1 MLYLHVQKKYV
12 QTKET
17 ISVINKSFCLKKLN
31 RNFLLDIST
40 NIGSDEIKAKAGNQ
54 KPKFIQIPL
63 HSNAPMSIER
73 FIENV
78 NVHTSIRIALT

>member
-1 MLYLHVQKKYV
+1 MYNKKYV

-54 KPKFIQIPL
+54 KPKFIQ
-63 HSNAPMSIER
+63 NSITFQR
-73 FIENV
+73 ANV
-78 NVHTSIRIALT
+78 N

>member
-1 MLYLHVQKKYV
+1 MYKKKYV

-40 NIGSDEIKAKAGNQ
+40 NIGSDEIKAIRNQ
-54 KPKFIQIPL
+54 KPKFIQ
-63 HSNAPMSIER
+63 NSIT
-73 FIENV
+73 F
-78 NVHTSIRIALT
+78 